1 MATPGPIWVDSIT
14 AERPIIGQDMG
25 VERTTFVKAI
35 RNIKQNDPDRVQY
48 VLNDGTQYTLSEF
61 YDLSETVA
69 KAMIHLGVQPFEGV
83 AILGFN
89 SIEWFSA
96 DVGACIA
103 AAIPAGIYT
112 TNKASV
118 VSYILNHSNCRLVF
132 VDGDVALKKVLSIR
146 SECPNLIK
154 IINWGEYDPQNYL
167 DDSDIIVTWQQFL
180 DYATDVSDDQVEE
193 RINIPKPENCCKLIY
208 TSGTTGPPKAV
219 MISNDNIVFTSH
231 LLGPEVGVGNGD
243 RIISYLP
250 ASHIAANNIDICG
263 AILANVTVYFADA
276 NALKGTLIN
285 TLKKVRPTLLVAV
298 PRVYEKIQEGL
309 VKVGLKSGAVKQF
322 IANWAKDI
330 GRRASRARDEGDSIM
345 PWGYKLADL
354 LVFQNIRK
362 ELGLD
367 ECRLFINTSAPMQD
381 ATDEYFKALD
391 FRIVDLYGMSE
402 ATGPFTLNYPEYRA
416 STSGKTLKGIEV
428 KLANKDVHGEGELCF
443 RGRNM
448 FMGYLDHPEENA
460 KTFDEEGFLRS
471 GDLGK
476 VDEDG
481 FVKVTGRVKELLV
494 TAGGENVA
502 SPAVE
507 STLRTAMSAISRAV
521 AIGDKRKF
529 VSALLIPCVDDDGKL
544 IGDAAKVNPEIT
556 TAEEA
561 IKDATWKKY
570 LEDGVAQAN
579 EDAISNAAR
588 VKSYR
593 LLTRDFSVEGGEL
606 TPTMKVKRKIVLDKF
621 ADLIEDMYKS

>member
-1 MATPGPIWVDSIT
+1 MTEPNAIWVDSIT

-25 VERTTFVKAI
+25 IERNTFVKAI
-35 RNIKQNDPDRVQY
+35 RNIVQKDPDRVQY
-48 VLNDGTQYTLSEF
+48 VLNDDSQFTLSRF
-61 YDLSETVA
+61 YDLSKTAA
-69 KAMIHLGVQPFEGV
+69 KSMIHLGVQPFEGV
-83 AILGFN
+83 GILGFN

-118 VSYILNHSNCRLVF
+118 VAYILNHSNCRLVF
-132 VDGDVALKKVLSIR
+132 VDGDSALKKVLSIR
-146 SECPNLIK
+146 GECPNLIK
-154 IINWGEYDPQNYL
+154 IITWGEYDSNNYP
-167 DDSDIIVTWQQFL
+167 DDADMVMTWNQFL
-180 DYATDVSDDQVEE
+180 DLASDVSDDQIEE

-219 MISNDNIVFTSH
+219 MISHDNIVFTSH
-231 LLGPEVGVGNGD
+231 LFGPEVGVGNGD

-263 AILANVTVYFADA
+263 AILANVTVYFADPD
-276 NALKGTLIN
+276 ALKGSLLK
-285 TLKKVRPTLLVAV
+285 TLKKVRPTILVAV

-309 VKVGLKSGAVKQF
+309 MKVGARNGAIKQF
-322 IANWAKDI
+322 IASWAKDI
-330 GRRASRARDEGDSIM
+330 GRRASKARDEGDSIM

-367 ECRLFINTSAPMQD
+367 QCRLFINTSAPMQD
-381 ATDEYFKALD
+381 STDEYFKALD

-402 ATGPFTLNYPEYRA
+402 ATGPFTLNHPEYRA
-416 STSGKTLKGIEV
+416 STSGKTLGGIEL
-428 KLANKDVHGEGELCF
+428 KLENKDIHGEGELCF

-448 FMGYLDHPEENA
+448 FMGYLDNPEESA
-460 KTFDEEGFLRS
+460 KTFDEDGFLHT

-507 STLRTAMSAISRAV
+507 STLRSAMSAITRAV

-529 VSALLIPCVDDDGKL
+529 VSALIIPCVDEDGKL
-544 IGDAAKVNPEIT
+544 IGDAATVNPEVK

-561 IKDATWKKY
+561 VNDETWKKY
-570 LEDGVAQAN
+570 LETGIAQAN

-588 VKSYR
+588 VKAYR
-593 LLTRDFSVEGGEL
+593 LLTRDFTVDGGEL
-606 TPTMKVKRKIVLDKF
+606 TPTMKVKRKIVVEKY

>member
-1 MATPGPIWVDSIT
+1 MTTSGPVWVDSIT

-25 VERTTFVKAI
+25 IERNTFVKAI
-35 RNIKQNDPDRVQY
+35 RNVVVKHPDRVQY
-48 VLNDGTQYTLSEF
+48 VLNDDTRYTLSEF
-61 YDLSETVA
+61 YDLSKTAA

-83 AILGFN
+83 AIFGFN

-118 VSYILNHSNCRLVF
+118 VSYILNHSNCRLIF
-132 VDGDVALKKVLSIR
+132 VDGDITLKKVLSIR

-154 IINWGEYDPQNYL
+154 IIIWGKYDSNDYP
-167 DDSDIIVTWQQFL
+167 DDSDIILTWQQFL
-180 DYATDVSDDQVEE
+180 DFASDVSDDQVEE

-231 LLGPEVGVGNGD
+231 LFGPEVGVGSGD
-243 RIISYLP
+243 RMISYLP

-263 AILANVTVYFADA
+263 AILANVTVYLADSD
-276 NALKGTLIN
+276 ALKGTLVK
-285 TLKKVRPTLLVAV
+285 TMKKVRPTILVAV

-309 VKVGLKSGAVKQF
+309 MKVGAKNGAIKQF
-322 IANWAKDI
+322 IAGWAKDI
-330 GRRASRARDEGDSIM
+330 GRRASRARDEGNSIM
-345 PWGYKLADL
+345 PWGYQLADL

-381 ATDEYFKALD
+381 ATDEYFKGLD

-416 STSGKTLKGIEV
+416 STSGKTLRGIEV
-428 KLANKDVHGEGELCF
+428 KLDNKDVHGEGELCF

-448 FMGYLDHPEENA
+448 FMGYLDNPEENA
-460 KTFDEEGFLRS
+460 KTFDEDGFLHS

-481 FVKVTGRVKELLV
+481 FVRVTGRVKELLV

-507 STLRTAMSAISRAV
+507 STLRSAMSAITRAF
-521 AIGDKRKF
+521 AIGDRRKF
-529 VSALLIPCVDDDGKL
+529 VSALLIPYVDDDGKL

-561 IKDATWKKY
+561 VKDDTWKKY
-570 LEDGVAQAN
+570 LEEGVAQAN
-579 EDAISNAAR
+579 EDAISNVAK
-588 VKSYR
+588 VKAYR
-593 LLTRDFSVEGGEL
+593 LLTRDFSVEQGEL
-606 TPTMKVKRKIVLDKF
+606 TPTMKVKRKIVVEKY
-621 ADLIEDMYKS
+621 ADLIEDIYKS